1 MGFTASA
8 ASPQGRGALAPLC
21 DRVDPM
27 STFFPALQN
36 SVLSRLLIVSLFFFL
51 ATLVALMTMGES
63 ESEASAPADAGIPLF
78 ISGGTNPPV
87 RG

>member
-1 MGFTASA
+1 
-8 ASPQGRGALAPLC
+8 
-21 DRVDPM
+21 M

-36 SVLSRLLIVSLFFFL
+36 SLLSRLLIVSLFFFL
-51 ATLVALMTMGES
+51 ATLVALMTMGDSKDTEGPDDS
-63 ESEASAPADAGIPLF
+63 GIPLF